1 MATHEYSRYSPAA
14 SLSAGTAKTFTTAE
28 FTVPAGERFV
38 GMKVVNPNAI
48 STMSLRMTGSA
59 EDVFGT
65 RGWDTYKSNV
75 SSLWKDGNGAK
86 IQFTNPYG
94 AASGTVSTRLT
105 VIFKT
110 EDIPYTAVKA
120 GDKIKATDRSQTGQT
135 TTPGNRIT
143 DSHFSAGTSA
153 KASTFN
159 DKVLGL

>member
-1 MATHEYSRYSPAA
+1 MATHEYSRA
-14 SLSAGTAKTFTTAE
+14 SEGKSISAGTAYTFTTAV
-28 FTVPAGERFV
+28 FSVPAGEKFV
-38 GMKVVNPNAI
+38 GMKVVNPNVA
-48 STMSLRMTGSA
+48 SNMSLRMTGSA

-65 RGWDTYKSNV
+65 RGWDTYKSKV
-75 SSLWKDGNGAK
+75 SSLWKDGSGAK

-135 TTPGNRIT
+135 TTAGDRIT

-159 DKVLGL
+159 DKVLGM